1 MLKAAIEKIQE
12 MTKPMIREVEGRTF
26 AISADTVNE
35 IRPTLDRPG
44 GLALNSLDALVKLVK
59 TEALKKYKTPI
70 YLTIPN
76 HMNVT
81 CFSQPD
87 DAEGRYERTTYYTA
101 KATDVPGW
109 EERTQL
115 PFEEAMI
122 ALRTRFQPTNDT
134 EYALKLLSEIT
145 TGAKITFNDNG
156 VATSVVTKKGI
167 DLQTNQAIRP
177 IITLKP
183 YRTFQEV
190 EQPEGQKEGGTEKVP
205 GRLSQKGFSGN
216 AADGPGGAEAF
227 RTVEGR
233 EVHLRYFRRFSR
245 RSRRISRS
253 RNHSARGPPLL
264 RSGPRPWHTHK
275 RFRRTLPFRRP
286 SCFDSC
292 RPPWSWKEGRKRSCP
307 GSPGP
312 SAAPLR

>member
-12 MTKPMIREVEGRTF
+12 MTKPVIREVEGRTF
-26 AISADTVNE
+26 SISADNIDE
-35 IRPTLDRPG
+35 IRPTLDRPDC
-44 GLALNSLDALVKLVK
+44 LPLNSLDALVKLVK
-59 TEALKKYKTPI
+59 TEALKKYKAPI
-70 YLTIPN
+70 YITIPN

-87 DAEGRYERTTYYTA
+87 DAEGRYERITYYTA

-122 ALRTRFQPTNDT
+122 ALRTRFQPTSDT

-190 EQPEGQKEGGTEKVP
+190 EQPESQFLIRVSERGISFIEAGGGMWKLHARETIKRYLDDAFANEI
-205 GRLSQKGFSGN
+205 Q
-216 AADGPGGAEAF
+216 DGSVVVA
-227 RTVEGR
+227 
-233 EVHLRYFRRFSR
+233 L
-245 RSRRISRS
+245 
-253 RNHSARGPPLL
+253 
-264 RSGPRPWHTHK
+264 
-275 RFRRTLPFRRP
+275 
-286 SCFDSC
+286 
-292 RPPWSWKEGRKRSCP
+292 
-307 GSPGP
+307 
-312 SAAPLR
+312 